1 MLLKKLILLAFL
13 PILLFLSSCKGAGK
27 IWDPAPVKE
36 VPTDVDERVRRNIE
50 EGRGFKLGDRRKD
63 GGLGAFASKN
73 PVWRATLDTLDFMVL
88 SSADYGG
95 GIIITD
101 WYSENNNE
109 ESIKITIRFLS
120 TEIRADGLDVIIHQK
135 KCDPNN
141 FSNCT
146 VNKLNTK
153 LEEDIKLAILKRA
166 VLIDK
171 KLTDKKVKEF
181 KKQFP
186 DFQRTGKASAN

>member
-1 MLLKKLILLAFL
+1 MPIKKLILLVFL
-13 PILLFLSSCKGAGK
+13 PILLFLSSCKSAGK
-27 IWDPAPVKE
+27 IWDPAPTSE
-36 VPTDVDERVRRNIE
+36 VPTDVDERVKRNIE
-50 EGRGFKLGDRRKD
+50 EGRGFKLMDKRDNAGV
-63 GGLGAFASKN
+63 GAFASNN

-120 TEIRADGLDVIIHQK
+120 TEIRADGFDVIIHQK
-135 KCDPNN
+135 KCNPNN
-141 FSNCT
+141 FSNCSI
-146 VNKLNTK
+146 NKLNTK

-171 KLTDKKVKEF
+171 KLADKKRKEF

-186 DFQRTGKASAN
+186 DYKKTGKASAN

>member
-1 MLLKKLILLAFL
+1 MLLKKSILLTFL
-13 PILLFLSSCKGAGK
+13 PILLFLNSCGGGK
-27 IWDPAPVKE
+27 IWDPQPTSE

-50 EGRGFKLGDRRKD
+50 EGRGFKLMDKRANTGV
-63 GGLGAFASKN
+63 GAFASNN

-135 KCDPNN
+135 KCNP
-141 FSNCT
+141 SNLSDCS
-146 VNKLNTK
+146 VNKLSTK
-153 LEEDIKLAILKRA
+153 LEEEIKLAILKRA
-166 VLIDK
+166 VIIDK

-186 DFQRTGKASAN
+186 DYKKTGKASAN